1 MSRFTI
7 LVAEDESLVREMLED
22 ALQNDGYEVLT
33 AEDGQQAQR
42 VLEKQPVDVVVTD
55 LIMPERDGL
64 ELLIMVRD
72 SYPKIPVIVIT
83 APSNNVYLPAAKRL
97 GAAYCFEKPLVLSTF
112 LASIQALLEDPITPA
127 TQSR

>member
-22 ALQNDGYEVLT
+22 TLQNDGYQVIT
-33 AEDGQQAQR
+33 AEDGQQALR
-42 VLEKQPVDVVVTD
+42 VLEEQSVDVVITD

-64 ELLIMVRD
+64 ELLIKIRD
-72 SYPKIPVIVIT
+72 GYTKIPVIVIT

-97 GAAYCFEKPLVLSTF
+97 GAAYCFEKPLVLSSLLT
-112 LASIQALLEDPITPA
+112 AVQALVEDPIAPTSVE
-127 TQSR
+127 Q

>member
-22 ALQNDGYEVLT
+22 ALQNDGYRVIT
-33 AEDGQQAQR
+33 AEDGHQAQKL
-42 VLEKQPVDVVVTD
+42 LEKYSVDLVVTD

-72 SYPKIPVIVIT
+72 NYPKIPVIVIT
-83 APSNNVYLPAAKRL
+83 APSNQVYLPAAKRL
-97 GAAYCFEKPLVLSTF
+97 GAAYCFEKPLVLSDL
-112 LASIQALLEDPITPA
+112 LAAIQGLLEDPIVPA
-127 TQSR
+127 TEPA

>member
-1 MSRFTI
+1 MSTFTI

-22 ALQNDGYEVLT
+22 ALQNDGYTVLT

-42 VLEKQPVDVVVTD
+42 ILDKQRVDLVVTD

-72 SYPKIPVIVIT
+72 TYPKIPVIVIT
-83 APSNNVYLPAAKRL
+83 APSNNVYLPAARRL

-112 LASIQALLEDPITPA
+112 LAAIQALLEDPIFPETKN
-127 TQSR
+127 S